1 MKKSFLST
9 ILSFMI
15 ALPVFSA
22 NRVVELGENIQT
34 QVTASSAGD
43 VVIIRAGEYQNQN
56 ISINEPIRLVREKG
70 TNVTI
75 GGSLTYTDVNGT
87 VVLRDFTLLAAG
99 KGSLRLTNCS
109 NFGMQNL
116 TKLPEGI
123 VITGSKVVIRDCA
136 FTGNLTINGA
146 SDVEMVDSSCIN
158 LSVNSSSFHAVGS
171 SFGTVTVSND
181 SNLTLENST
190 FSTGSFTG
198 GKATLRKITASGN
211 VTFTQCDWQDHGST
225 YNQNLTS
232 NQSHSRLSLST
243 VKKAFTHGH
252 AAYGGQNL
260 DCVIYQSTIGRQTGA
275 LLHSKAYRTWV
286 TYSTI
291 HHAQQTGGSVAHFV
305 GNNIYLDIAKGNDGI
320 VINGANCVASI
331 FNNHFYGAK
340 DTTSYSI
347 IADNAE
353 KKRGHSTYA
362 NVKTITL
369 TYPRNVKNVTN
380 QIRMEAHNYNYPGRC
395 KMKFFYTDGTN
406 QFSNENTRWENNYAT
421 KTYNNPAPGKPVSK
435 VEVWIRSEI
444 NNSSYE
450 LYSRN
455 NNVNSYG
462 EYAIYA
468 QSAKRVDIQ
477 NNLIRDWDTY
487 SNCIF
492 AQAAPTDGLF
502 VKGNAFWRS
511 SGWHTIAVYSPKGA
525 DRMIGN
531 SPVPAPDICA
541 YNYFQDN
548 SKGVTGGIVN
558 NNNFTGADPG
568 FVNNASDW
576 TLKNDSILK
585 DKGPTEAE
593 FNDHDNSRNDVGFRG
608 GHRYDANGWNATKP
622 VVLSADQSHFR
633 LTKGDGV
640 PLIIK
645 ARAAVSTP

>member
-1 MKKSFLST
+1 
-9 ILSFMI
+9 MI

-56 ISINEPIRLVREKG
+56 ISINQPIRLVREKG

-75 GGSLTYTDVNGT
+75 GGPLTYTDVNGT

-158 LSVNSSSFHAVGS
+158 LSVSGSSFHAVGS

-232 NQSHSRLSLST
+232 NQSHSRLSRST

-275 LLHSKAYRTWV
+275 LLHSKAHRTWV

-291 HHAQQTGGSVAHFV
+291 HHALQTGGAEAHFV
-305 GNNIYLDIAKGNDGI
+305 GNNVFVNVAKTNDGI

-340 DTTSYSI
+340 DTTGNLVI
-347 IADNAE
+347 KTDDTE
-353 KKRGHSTYA
+353 KKRYSTTYA
-362 NVKTITL
+362 NVRTITL
-369 TYPRNVKNVTN
+369 TYPKPVKNVTN
-380 QIRMEAHNYNYPGRC
+380 QVKMEYNHSSYAGRC

-406 QFSNENTRWENNYAT
+406 QFSNENTRWESSWAT
-421 KTYNNPAPGKPVSK
+421 KTYNNPAPGKIVTK
-435 VEVWIRSEI
+435 VEVWIRNGRNGFSNFEF
-444 NNSSYE
+444 
-450 LYSRN
+450 YSKD
-455 NNVNSYG
+455 VKVKSYG
-462 EYAIYA
+462 EYAIFS
-468 QSAKRVDIQ
+468 QSTKRVDIQ
-477 NNLIRDWDTY
+477 NNLFRDWDTY

-531 SPVPAPDICA
+531 SPVPAPDMCA

-568 FVNNASDW
+568 FVNNANNW

-633 LTKGDGV
+633 LTKGDRV

>member
-1 MKKSFLST
+1 
-9 ILSFMI
+9 MI

-43 VVIIRAGEYQNQN
+43 VVIIRAGEYQNQA
-56 ISINEPIRLVREKG
+56 ISINQPIRLVREKG

-99 KGSLRLTNCS
+99 KGSLSLSNCS

-158 LSVNSSSFHAVGS
+158 LSVSASSSFHAVGS
-171 SFGTVTVSND
+171 TFGTVTVGND
-181 SNLTLENST
+181 SNLTMENST

-211 VTFTQCDWQDHGST
+211 VTFTKCDWQDHGST
-225 YNQNLTS
+225 YNENLTS
-232 NQSHSRLSLST
+232 NESHSRLSRST

-291 HHAQQTGGSVAHFV
+291 HHALQTGGSVAHFV
-305 GNNIYLDIAKGNDGI
+305 GNNIYVNVAKAYHGV

-347 IADNAE
+347 KTDNTE
-353 KKRGHSTYA
+353 KKRSSTTYA

-369 TYPRNVKNVTN
+369 TYPRSVKNVTN
-380 QIRMEAHNYNYPGRC
+380 QVKMEAHSSSYPGRC

-406 QFSNENTRWENNYAT
+406 QFSNENTRWESSWAT
-421 KTYNNPAPGKPVSK
+421 KTYNNPAPGKPVTK
-435 VEVWIRSEI
+435 VEVWIRSG
-444 NNSSYE
+444 
-450 LYSRN
+450 RN
-455 NNVNSYG
+455 NTSFEFYSKNVNVNSYG

-468 QSAKRVDIQ
+468 QSAKRTDIQ
-477 NNLIRDWDTY
+477 NNLFRDWDTY

-511 SGWHTIAVYSPKGA
+511 SGAWQGHAVNSPKGA

-541 YNYFQDN
+541 YNYFQDT

-568 FVNNASDW
+568 FVNNANNW

>member
-1 MKKSFLST
+1 
-9 ILSFMI
+9 MI

-43 VVIIRAGEYQNQN
+43 VVIIRAGEYQNQT
-56 ISINEPIRLVREKG
+56 ISINQPIRLVREKG

-158 LSVNSSSFHAVGS
+158 LSISASSSFHAVGS
-171 SFGTVTVSND
+171 TFGTVTVSTD
-181 SNLTLENST
+181 SNLTMENST
-190 FSTGSFTG
+190 FSTGSFTS

-211 VTFTQCDWQDHGST
+211 VTFTRCDWQDHGST
-225 YNQNLTS
+225 YNENLTS
-232 NQSHSRLSLST
+232 NESHSRLSRST
-243 VKKAFTHGH
+243 IKKAFTHGH

-275 LLHSKAYRTWV
+275 LLHSKAHRTWV

-291 HHAQQTGGSVAHFV
+291 HHALQTGGAEAHFV
-305 GNNIYLDIAKGNDGI
+305 GNNIYVNVAKGNDGI
-320 VINGANCVASI
+320 VINGANCEASI
-331 FNNHFYGAK
+331 FNNHFYSGNTIIPNNVSSTSNSEVVANSQSWQNKKSIDLNNIFVKEIKNEIRNGNTYTNHDAKCKIRFLYSNGA
-340 DTTSYSI
+340 DS
-347 IADNAE
+347 
-353 KKRGHSTYA
+353 
-362 NVKTITL
+362 
-369 TYPRNVKNVTN
+369 
-380 QIRMEAHNYNYPGRC
+380 
-395 KMKFFYTDGTN
+395 
-406 QFSNENTRWENNYAT
+406 FSNEKSRWQNTFTELSYT
-421 KTYNNPAPGKPVSK
+421 NPHQNLTVDK
-435 VEVWIRSEI
+435 VEVWLWTSSSSTSFWSYEKNTKVIGSSFNGISVGSCKNSFII
-444 NNSSYE
+444 NNIFRNWD
-450 LYSRN
+450 LYGN
-455 NNVNSYG
+455 C
-462 EYAIYA
+462 IYA
-468 QSAKRVDIQ
+468 S
-477 NNLIRDWDTY
+477 T
-487 SNCIF
+487 
-492 AQAAPTDGLF
+492 APIDGLI

-511 SGWHTIAVYSPKGA
+511 SGAWLAHAVHSPKGA

-568 FVNNASDW
+568 FVNNANNW

-633 LTKGDGV
+633 LTKGDGI